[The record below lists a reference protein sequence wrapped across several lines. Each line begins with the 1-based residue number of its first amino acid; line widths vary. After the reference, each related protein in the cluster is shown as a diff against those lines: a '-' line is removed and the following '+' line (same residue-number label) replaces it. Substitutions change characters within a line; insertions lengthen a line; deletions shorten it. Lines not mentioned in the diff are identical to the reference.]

1 MYDDLIELYSRDE
14 FKEHHGEEIVTYIT
28 NLRFKKTLLDVATL
42 NYRGIKRILHPFRLI
57 RTEEELDRLEGIS
70 RDLYKVNSN
79 NLLETSIEDSGSL
92 QEDLINSYTKFRP
105 SILKS
110 YMDKNPIYNE
120 EIDKKLIKISK

>member
-14 FKEHHGEEIVTYIT
+14 FKEHHGEEIVKYIT
-28 NLRFKKTLLDVATL
+28 NLRFKKTLLEVATL
-42 NYRGIKRILHPFRLI
+42 NYRGIKSILHPFRLI

-79 NLLETSIEDSGSL
+79 NLLETSIEDSGNL

-105 SILKS
+105 SILKR
-110 YMDKNPIYNE
+110 YIDKNPIYDE